1 MALSRIMLTGVP
13 GVGKTTVSSQPTIS
27 DLGIRV
33 QNFGQVMFLIGKQR
47 KLVSDIKDLESL
59 TIEQRAELQTD
70 AAKQIAADNSALGIV
85 IDGHVIVD
93 TSSGFVPGLP
103 IDCVSI
109 LNLSSI
115 VMLSSHPSDVVSRR
129 SNHVN
134 KYGMMKQWSDE
145 ERVET
150 HQKVVFQVSLQYSL
164 LSQSS
169 FDILENRQG
178 CLVKTAEDFRDFLTR
193 YI

>member
-1 MALSRIMLTGVP
+1 
-13 GVGKTTVSSQPTIS
+13 
-27 DLGIRV
+27 
-33 QNFGQVMFLIGKQR
+33 MFLIGKQR